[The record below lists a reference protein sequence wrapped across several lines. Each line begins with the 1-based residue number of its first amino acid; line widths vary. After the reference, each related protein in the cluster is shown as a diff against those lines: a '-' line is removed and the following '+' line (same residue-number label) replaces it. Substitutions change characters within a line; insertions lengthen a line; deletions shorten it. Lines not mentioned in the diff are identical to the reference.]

1 MRSSGPTLGAN
12 LMPADQVKRLV
23 DFRKIPED
31 IKNVSEEVG
40 KPLKEKGKIFGKKAA
55 QQIAQFGGA
64 AVLPM
69 LGAPLTAFEA
79 SRIARE
85 EGKPTTESIADV
97 FLLGGV
103 VRERR
108 IANAMGPEAYKE
120 FAKQKYERDIVGRI
134 GSPRGEGIVSPELLE
149 LRKIAEQ
156 QVNLE
161 DQARRDAFLERQSEQ
176 GLFPEID
183 RTGAMYGGRVGFAS
197 GPDDPRRRK
206 FIKIMGGLASLPIVG
221 KFFKFA
227 EKAAPVA
234 GEGVKL
240 GFDNFLKLVEKI
252 KLFGKSADNLATQ
265 ERQKVTKYEGK
276 DGSEY
281 ELVEDLTTGDIS
293 VTKDKP
299 GVAVYGRGTED
310 VEGIDVI
317 EDRSTFVFKKGQADE
332 TTKGKKPPD
341 EYEEGKLKSFDGE
354 TFEEVDDVDDKV
366 IKDILDEIK

>member
-1 MRSSGPTLGAN
+1 
-12 LMPADQVKRLV
+12 
-23 DFRKIPED
+23 
-31 IKNVSEEVG
+31 
-40 KPLKEKGKIFGKKAA
+40 
-55 QQIAQFGGA
+55 
-64 AVLPM
+64 
-69 LGAPLTAFEA
+69 
-79 SRIARE
+79 
-85 EGKPTTESIADV
+85 
-97 FLLGGV
+97 
-103 VRERR
+103 
-108 IANAMGPEAYKE
+108 
-120 FAKQKYERDIVGRI
+120 
-134 GSPRGEGIVSPELLE
+134 
-149 LRKIAEQ
+149 
-156 QVNLE
+156 
-161 DQARRDAFLERQSEQ
+161 
-176 GLFPEID
+176 
-183 RTGAMYGGRVGFAS
+183 
-197 GPDDPRRRK
+197 
-206 FIKIMGGLASLPIVG
+206 MGGLASLPIIG
-221 KFFKFA
+221 KYFKLA
-227 EKAAPVA
+227 EPISKAAPAVS
-234 GEGVKL
+234 EGIKL